1 MSGQSFTR
9 MLKFALIT
17 TDAIIFLSGLIMLIG
32 GSVVQAQ
39 INRDQLAHKVGG
51 YSTQAGSIICILFGI
66 TVLLMSL
73 FGLYA
78 TFKDHHRFLIVY
90 CIIMGLVFL
99 IQFITGIVGLSVK
112 NSEDFNANVAHIV
125 EPLFEFAHNNSE
137 TNFYQKHFKCC
148 GWDNYSSFIDGGDS
162 ILKVPASCCKE
173 PSTCDPSTITA
184 TEENLLWG
192 TGCKAILLVQFR
204 KVIEGACGILVS
216 MSIITLISIALSI
229 ILARQIKTGY
239 QYT

>member
-9 MLKFALIT
+9 LLKFALIT

-51 YSTQAGSIICILFGI
+51 YSTQAGSIICILFGL

-73 FGLYA
+73 FGLYS

-125 EPLFEFAHNNSE
+125 EPLFEFDHNNTE

-148 GWDNYSSFIDGGDS
+148 GWDNYTSFMDGE
-162 ILKVPASCCKE
+162 ILKVPASCCKD
-173 PSTCDPSTITA
+173 PSTCDPSSIT
-184 TEENLLWG
+184 ENDEKLLWQ
-192 TGCKAILLVQFR
+192 TGCKSILVVQFR

-229 ILARQIKTGY
+229 LLARQIRTGY
-239 QYT
+239 QHT